1 MSEHNPPPYV
11 PRRPR
16 PSASRGPVVAAYA
29 DKIDYPCQ
37 NCGAE
42 ANGWCKTPHGTDA
55 IAPCWNRGAKVGAR

>member
-1 MSEHNPPPYV
+1 MSEHPRPYV

-16 PSASRGPVVAAYA
+16 PSASRGPVIAAYA
-29 DKIDYPCQ
+29 DKIEFPCQ

-55 IAPCWNRGAKVGAR
+55 IAPCWTRGAKVGAR

>member
-1 MSEHNPPPYV
+1 MSEHPRPYV

-16 PSASRGPVVAAYA
+16 PSASRGPVIAAYA
-29 DKIDYPCQ
+29 DKIEFPCQ

-42 ANGWCKTPHGTDA
+42 ANGWRKTPHGTDA

>member
-1 MSEHNPPPYV
+1 MSEHPRQYV

-16 PSASRGPVVAAYA
+16 PNASRGPVVAAYA

-42 ANGWCKTPHGTDA
+42 SNSWCKTPEGRDQ

>member
-1 MSEHNPPPYV
+1 MSEHPRPYR

-16 PSASRGPVVAAYA
+16 PSASRGPVIAAYA

-42 ANGWCKTPHGTDA
+42 PNGWCKTPHGTDA